1 MDERMNRPTIASTRT
16 GAPVARLSLL
26 AALVLSTSALAQPA
40 GLPEFELERMEF
52 NPSGAGS
59 LVLGTGQLLR
69 GGDMRV
75 SLIGHYENKPLSPE
89 LIDVESETGFRDVVL
104 VSHRTTAHINGVYGV
119 SDNLEVGLQLPV
131 ILSQEQGDVR
141 NSPFGIPEGGVKIG
155 TPIVNF
161 NVGILDQSETL
172 PVDLAAGVS
181 VGFPIGSADAM
192 ARENSLRAIPRI
204 MVGRE
209 TEGLRAGFEL
219 GAYLR
224 PRVQIGVGDN
234 REAYNSLRLGAAVAT
249 TGEGVR
255 YEANILMWVPF
266 GREFLTAETLAGVRG
281 NVSSDVE
288 VFALGGLG
296 FGDTLGNPD
305 FRVMLGMAYG
315 GASSRCVAGGK
326 HTPQQCPDL
335 DDDGD
340 NVKNRDDACPTEGGK
355 VDAKGCPL
363 KDEDKDGIEDVN
375 DQCPT
380 VAGAASA
387 KGCPDQDGDSV
398 QDSQDKCPALAGPA
412 DRNGCPDS
420 DGDGLDDSADK
431 CPKEAGPVER
441 QGCPEKDSDND
452 GLLDEQDKCP
462 NEAGIKELQ
471 GCPATDKDSDTVA
484 DHLDNCPNEAGPA
497 DNQGCPAAQKQLVV
511 IKQDRIDIKD
521 KIYFDSGKATIQA
534 RSNPLMD
541 QLSKVLVE
549 HPEIVKVIIEGHT
562 DDRGPIEFNRTLS
575 QQRAEAVRDYM
586 VKKGVATERLEPKG
600 FGPDRPVQP
609 NTTAEGRAAN
619 RRVDFLTRY
628 ATDTDTPPAQP

>member
-1 MDERMNRPTIASTRT
+1 MDERMNPPTTASTRT

-59 LVLGTGQLLR
+59 LLLGTGQLMR
-69 GGDMRV
+69 GGDVRV
-75 SLIGHYENKPLSPE
+75 SLIGHYQNRPLTPALSDPQ
-89 LIDVESETGFRDVVL
+89 SETGEREVVL
-104 VSHRTTAHINGVYGV
+104 VSHRTTAHLTAIYGLA
-119 SDNLEVGLQLPV
+119 DNLEVGLQLPL
-131 ILSQEQGDVR
+131 ILSQEQGDLR
-141 NSPFGIPEGGVKIG
+141 NSPFGAPEGGLKLG
-155 TPIVNF
+155 TPIANF
-161 NVGILDQSETL
+161 NVGLLSQSETM
-172 PVDLAAGVS
+172 PIDLAAGVS
-181 VGFPIGSADAM
+181 VGFPIGSAQAL
-192 ARENSLRAIPRI
+192 ARENSLRAIPRV

-209 TEGLRAGFEL
+209 TEGLRAGFEV

-234 REAYNSLRLGAAVAT
+234 REAYNSLRLGVAVAS
-249 TGEGVR
+249 TGPGLR
-255 YEANILMWVPF
+255 YEANVLMWVPF

-281 NVSSDVE
+281 ALSNDVE
-288 VFALGGLG
+288 VFAMGGLG

-315 GASSRCVAGGK
+315 GAANRCVAGGK

-340 NVKNRDDACPTEGGK
+340 NVKNRDDACPTEGGN

-363 KDEDKDGIEDVN
+363 PDEDKDGIEDAA

-380 VAGAASA
+380 VAGVASA
-387 KGCPDQDGDSV
+387 KGCPDQDGDGV
-398 QDSQDKCPALAGPA
+398 QDAQDKCPTVAGPA
-412 DRNGCPDS
+412 DRHGCPDS

-431 CPKEAGPVER
+431 CPNEPGPVSR

-452 GLLDEQDKCP
+452 GVLDELDKCP
-462 NEAGIKELQ
+462 NEAGLKELQ
-471 GCPATDKDSDTVA
+471 GCPATDRDNDTVA
-484 DHLDNCPNEAGPA
+484 DHLDNCPNEPGPP

-521 KIYFDSGKATIQA
+521 KIYFDSGQATIQA

-541 QLSKVLVE
+541 QMAKVLNE
-549 HPEIVKVIIEGHT
+549 HPEIAKVIIEGHT
-562 DDRGPIEFNRTLS
+562 DDRGAADFNRTLS
-575 QQRAEAVRDYM
+575 QQRAEAVRDYL
-586 VKKGVATERLEPKG
+586 VKKGVPAERLEAQG

-609 NTTAEGRAAN
+609 NTTSEGRAAN
-619 RRVDFLTRY
+619 RRVEFLTRY
-628 ATDTDTPPAQP
+628 AADDAQQ